1 MYESEHAVK
10 IISLGNRL
18 QHEMANSYAPDRDTI
33 TTLCQ
38 EIENSAHLAER
49 FSVSK
54 SKAYNAC
61 VSLLL
66 EGKVE
71 EVRVGARTFYR
82 VRRDEP
88 KDGQRVED

>member
-1 MYESEHAVK
+1 MKMEDYILASKKPVH
-10 IISLGNRL
+10 
-18 QHEMANSYAPDRDTI
+18 PT
-33 TTLCQ
+33 
-38 EIENSAHLAER
+38 HLAER

-54 SKAYNAC
+54 SKAYNTC

-66 EGKVE
+66 EGKLE

>member
-1 MYESEHAVK
+1 MKMEDYILASSKPVH
-10 IISLGNRL
+10 
-18 QHEMANSYAPDRDTI
+18 PT
-33 TTLCQ
+33 
-38 EIENSAHLAER
+38 HLAER

-54 SKAYNAC
+54 SKAYNTC

-82 VRRDEP
+82 VRRDEL
-88 KDGQRVED
+88 KNGQPVED

>member
-1 MYESEHAVK
+1 MK
-10 IISLGNRL
+10 IEDYILASKKPV
-18 QHEMANSYAPDRDTI
+18 HPT
-33 TTLCQ
+33 
-38 EIENSAHLAER
+38 HLAER

-54 SKAYNAC
+54 SKAYNTC

-88 KDGQRVED
+88 KDGQPVED

>member
-1 MYESEHAVK
+1 MK
-10 IISLGNRL
+10 IEDYILASKKPV
-18 QHEMANSYAPDRDTI
+18 HPT
-33 TTLCQ
+33 
-38 EIENSAHLAER
+38 HLAER

-54 SKAYNAC
+54 SKAYNTC

-66 EGKVE
+66 EGKLE

-88 KDGQRVED
+88 KDGQRAED

>member
-1 MYESEHAVK
+1 MK
-10 IISLGNRL
+10 IEDYILASMKPV
-18 QHEMANSYAPDRDTI
+18 HPT
-33 TTLCQ
+33 
-38 EIENSAHLAER
+38 HLAER

-54 SKAYNAC
+54 SKAYNTC

-82 VRRDEP
+82 VRRDEL
-88 KDGQRVED
+88 KNGQPVED